1 MSSQPIASRR
11 TLLSGVLGA
20 TAVGATLAA
29 GSSPNAAAV
38 TVPSSPST
46 SFFLDLPP
54 IRGESTDRDYRDMI
68 ELLDWSLGVDNTSSP
83 TGGGG
88 GRSGRAT
95 PRPFTAIARSS
106 IASPKLFLAAAQGT
120 RFPQARLLGVRG
132 GEQRYQYLLVTLT
145 NLAVSSYG
153 MAPDDTDASP
163 TDVFE
168 LVYAS
173 LQMSWTPQHNDGRPG
188 TPVVAGFDFQRGRE
202 L

>member
-11 TLLSGVLGA
+11 TLLGGVLSA
-20 TAVGATLAA
+20 TALGSTMAA
-29 GSSPNAAAV
+29 SSSQHAAAV
-38 TVPSSPST
+38 TVPTSPGT

-68 ELLDWSLGVDNTSSP
+68 ELLDWSLGVDNSSSP

-88 GRSGRAT
+88 GRGRAT

-106 IASPKLFLAAAQGT
+106 IASPMLFLAAAQGT
-120 RFPQARLLGVRG
+120 RFPQARLLGVGG
-132 GEQRYQYLLVTLT
+132 GEQRYQYLLVTLR

-168 LVYAS
+168 LGYGS
-173 LQMSWTPQHNDGRPG
+173 LQMSWTPQNADGAPG

-202 L
+202 I